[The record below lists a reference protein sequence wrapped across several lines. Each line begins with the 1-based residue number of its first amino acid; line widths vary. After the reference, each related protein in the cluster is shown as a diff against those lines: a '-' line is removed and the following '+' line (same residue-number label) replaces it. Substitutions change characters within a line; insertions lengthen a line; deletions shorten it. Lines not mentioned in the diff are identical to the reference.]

1 MDNNNMDYVDISSA
15 SSDKR
20 EPARVSS
27 NSSKQKKPN
36 KNNLLIR
43 IICSVLSVIFLIG
56 GIGCLYGYSSI
67 NSVRYEDLPETT
79 KPTSDGTDTTEAGLT
94 FERDPSTLLNDPY
107 VLNIML
113 YGADQFGQGGLSDSM
128 ILLSIDNR
136 HQKIKLT
143 SFLRDTYISIPG
155 YYAHKLN
162 LAYSLGGP
170 ALSISTIESNYGIQI
185 DRYAVVNF
193 TSFKK
198 IVDIMGGVTVEL
210 SGDEIDYI
218 NAQIQYNNQTE
229 YLYAEPGMVTLNG
242 QQALWYARD
251 RGGTYSGMSFSGD
264 DWDRTDRQRK
274 FLHAVMDQMKSA
286 SITELIEI
294 VNNIGPMVTTNL
306 KKSEITSLLSGATTY
321 LGYSFEECSMPSSGS
336 WSYGWNNAGSVIL
349 VDDWNGARH
358 DLAKFIYEELVV
370 D

>member
-1 MDNNNMDYVDISSA
+1 MDDRYNDYVDISSTSA
-15 SSDKR
+15 SDR
-20 EPARVSS
+20 EPARVANNSS
-27 NSSKQKKPN
+27 NQKKPN
-36 KNNLLIR
+36 KRNLILR
-43 IICSVLSVIFLIG
+43 IICAVLSVIFMIG

-67 NSVRYEDLPETT
+67 NSVKYEDLPETT
-79 KPTSDGTDTTEAGLT
+79 KPSGDNTGSSDANLT
-94 FERDPSTLLNDPY
+94 FERDPSLLLNDPY

-143 SFLRDTYISIPG
+143 SFLRDTYITIPG
-155 YYAHKLN
+155 YYPHKLN

-170 ALSISTIESNYGIQI
+170 ALSISTIESNYGVQI

-229 YLYAEPGMVTLNG
+229 YLYAEPGMVKLNG

-274 FLHAVMDQMKSA
+274 FLHAVMNQMKSA
-286 SITELIEI
+286 SIPELIEI

-321 LGYSFEECSMPSSGS
+321 LGYSFEECSMPSSGR
-336 WSYGWNNAGSVIL
+336 WSYGWNEAGSVIL

-358 DLAKFIYEELVV
+358 DLAKFIYEDIVV